1 MDLGI
6 LGTILTLALGAAG
19 SAVGCG
25 LAGMTSHGVM
35 ARTDEGHG
43 SFILLSAMPSSQTIY
58 GFVLMFLLKG
68 AEIDHVA
75 KLSIGATTGTAF
87 MMSAIYQGKACSSA
101 ILGVAKSPGI
111 FGKSII
117 APAIVESFAIF
128 ALVGGILLLT

>member
-1 MDLGI
+1 MIDVGI

-58 GFVLMFLLKG
+58 GFVLMFPWRYFNKKNQKNRFQAIQPGRESG
-68 AEIDHVA
+68 A
-75 KLSIGATTGTAF
+75 
-87 MMSAIYQGKACSSA
+87 
-101 ILGVAKSPGI
+101 
-111 FGKSII
+111 
-117 APAIVESFAIF
+117 
-128 ALVGGILLLT
+128 